1 MHMKIF
7 ELSARLGAVAL
18 RIAEPQVSYQAGEPL
33 VAHKDGQISI
43 VCRSHDSVVPSVLA
57 GFVAARALS
66 PSC

>member
-7 ELSARLGAVAL
+7 ELSARFSAVAL
-18 RIAEPQVSYQAGEPL
+18 RVAEPQVSYRSGEPL
-33 VAHKDGQISI
+33 VAHKDGQVPI

-66 PSC
+66 PPC